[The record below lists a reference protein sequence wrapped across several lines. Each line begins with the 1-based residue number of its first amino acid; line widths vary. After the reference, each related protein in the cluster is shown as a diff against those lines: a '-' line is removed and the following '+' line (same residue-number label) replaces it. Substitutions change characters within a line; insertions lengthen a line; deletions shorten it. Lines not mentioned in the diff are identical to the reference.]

1 MLARRRVARELS
13 VVDACDLD
21 VACRAWQIMCPL
33 GSYQDQSGAT
43 TCKPCVLW
51 SLVCCDAR
59 LGIGVVRVFYCG
71 RSVTPCNVFADG
83 VVYTSCAIV
92 CCRRVHVCRVHVMA
106 TERRCAGGTYPNLR
120 DEVREGSTS
129 CVACGPGTYLP
140 PAPSGWET
148 NPQTACSP
156 CPAGKVAPSYGMSE
170 CTSKAACVC
179 ALHARASVAAVLYVC

>member
-1 MLARRRVARELS
+1 MLRV
-13 VVDACDLD
+13 V
-21 VACRAWQIMCPL
+21 P
-33 GSYQDQSGAT
+33 
-43 TCKPCVLW
+43 
-51 SLVCCDAR
+51 
-59 LGIGVVRVFYCG
+59 G
-71 RSVTPCNVFADG
+71 RSCVHWGRTRTSLGPPSASRACYGLSCAVTPVSESG
-83 VVYTSCAIV
+83 SCACFTVDVLLHPAMCSPMVSFTRLVPLCAARV
-92 CCRRVHVCRVHVMA
+92 CVCVCVCVCVYLCLSCVVA
-106 TERRCAGGTYPNLR
+106 TDCRCAGGTYPNLR

-129 CVACGPGTYLP
+129 CIACGPGTYLP